1 MLGKKSGD
9 ISRGI
14 VSWVKEFEFYPGR
27 SGIKGFKQR
36 SSMIRY
42 ALGKDYYDFS
52 IEKSLRTDLMG
63 KCLVTA
69 NLVRKMISKSLIDIG
84 PYSF

>member
-1 MLGKKSGD
+1 MQVLGKKSGD

-36 SSMIRY
+36 SSMIDPKFGKKKFIY
-42 ALGKDYYDFS
+42 A
-52 IEKSLRTDLMG
+52 
-63 KCLVTA
+63 
-69 NLVRKMISKSLIDIG
+69 SKSKTG
-84 PYSF
+84 RK